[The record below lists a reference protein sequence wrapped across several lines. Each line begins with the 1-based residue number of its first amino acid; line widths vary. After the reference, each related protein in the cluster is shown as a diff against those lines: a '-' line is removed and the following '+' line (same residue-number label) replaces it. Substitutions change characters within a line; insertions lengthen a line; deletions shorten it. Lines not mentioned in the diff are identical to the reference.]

1 MVQVYENQNE
11 LILSCFMLTGVL
23 SGSPE
28 RRRTKRQDSSD
39 AIFAAPEI
47 MSVAGQQNPTCGTM
61 AFLDAI
67 RGMENLH
74 KINILHQLWAFG
86 TMVAK
91 RSRVVESPS
100 RPHCIQF
107 SLSLL

>member
-28 RRRTKRQDSSD
+28 RRRAKRHSSD

-67 RGMENLH
+67 RGMGNLH
-74 KINILHQLWAFG
+74 KINILHQPWAFG